1 MRNASAK
8 SGVLVSLGDTD
19 DEILQAMRNA
29 TDMRAHNIDMLMI
42 GSWGNLP
49 KTLQLTKPR
58 MRHAALLCR
67 QHLPGR
73 VSLQNGRLFPAQK
86 QPIPPRQFL
95 IAISLMH
102 SDQLFQQIPVHG
114 FHALRQH
121 LGPAINLR

>member
-1 MRNASAK
+1 MMNTPAK
-8 SGVLVSLGDTD
+8 SGILVSLGETD
-19 DEILQAMRNA
+19 AAILQAMRNA
-29 TDMRAHNIDMLMI
+29 TDMRAHDIDMLMI

-49 KTLQLTKPR
+49 KTLQRTKPR

-67 QHLPGR
+67 QHHPGR
-73 VSLQNGRLFPAQK
+73 ASLQNGRLFPAQK
-86 QPIPPRQFL
+86 QPVPPRQFL

-102 SDQLFQQIPVHG
+102 SDQLFQQVPVHG